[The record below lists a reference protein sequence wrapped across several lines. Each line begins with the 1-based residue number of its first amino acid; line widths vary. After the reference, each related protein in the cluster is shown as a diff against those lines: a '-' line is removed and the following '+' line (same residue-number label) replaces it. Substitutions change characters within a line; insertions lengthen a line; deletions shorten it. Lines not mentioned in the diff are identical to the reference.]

1 MNIYNSAHGIWNIIN
16 LRYFYLFDAQSRGLI
31 VKEPKGI
38 PDNLSSYIYKFAF
51 EGDILW
57 DLVKPN
63 GTHQRKLDISLMNIL
78 GWSHKI
84 SLIDG
89 IKKPLNNI
97 LK

>member
-1 MNIYNSAHGIWNIIN
+1 MEYYKFKIFFNPFGAH
-16 LRYFYLFDAQSRGLI
+16 SRGLI

-38 PDNLSSYIYKFAF
+38 PDNLSSYIYKVSF

-63 GTHQRKLDISLMNIL
+63 GTHQKKLDISLMNIL
-78 GWSHKI
+78 GWGHKI

-97 LK
+97 